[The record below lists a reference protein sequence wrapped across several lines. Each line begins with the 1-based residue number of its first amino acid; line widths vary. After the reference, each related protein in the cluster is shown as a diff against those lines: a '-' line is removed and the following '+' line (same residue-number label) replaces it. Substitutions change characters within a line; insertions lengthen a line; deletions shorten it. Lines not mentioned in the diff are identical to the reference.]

1 MSHRSPANI
10 SHIEYSRGAG
20 VGFLRI
26 VLLFGSAAVSLGLI
40 LIPLLM
46 QQADRQLMETLFI
59 KNASDPIVTG
69 SIKPDNS
76 LRLPL
81 SPSLSRR

>member
-1 MSHRSPANI
+1 MSHRSPANL

-20 VGFLRI
+20 VGFLRV

-46 QQADRQLMETLFI
+46 QQADRRLIETRFI

-81 SPSLSRR
+81 SPPLSKR